1 MMTEEELDRVDF
13 EETPK
18 RPNFLVF
25 LIVLTGISVFMLI
38 YSSLEGLIKGPFTEE
53 YLEHYMAEQYEA
65 LDELKNVFGSSGR
78 VVEIAEQ
85 AIAMAVYQNNEVF
98 YLFNI
103 FTLIQALLGMAAI
116 VLMFRLKKIGFH
128 LYVGYCLFPI
138 LMTYLL
144 FPAPMISAYL
154 IMGTLLISTL
164 FCVLYGLNLK
174 HMK

>member
-1 MMTEEELDRVDF
+1 MTEKELDEVNFDD
-13 EETPK
+13 TPR

-25 LIVLTGISVFMLI
+25 LIVLTGISVFLLI

-53 YLEHYMAEQYEA
+53 YLEQYMAEQYEGIE
-65 LDELKNVFGSSGR
+65 ELKNVFGSSGR
-78 VVEIAEQ
+78 MVEIAEK
-85 AIAMAVYQNNEVF
+85 AITMGIYQNNEVF
-98 YLFNI
+98 YLFTI
-103 FTLIQALLGMAAI
+103 STLIQALLGMAAI
-116 VLMFRLKKIGFH
+116 VLMFRLKRIGFH

-138 LMTYLL
+138 LMTYAL
-144 FPAPMISAYL
+144 FPIAIISSYL